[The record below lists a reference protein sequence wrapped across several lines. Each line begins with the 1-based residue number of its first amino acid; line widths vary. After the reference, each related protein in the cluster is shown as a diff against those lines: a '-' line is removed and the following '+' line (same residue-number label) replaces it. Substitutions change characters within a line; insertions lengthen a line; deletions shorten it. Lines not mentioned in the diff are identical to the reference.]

1 MSATKAAGPSPAM
14 FDTVL
19 VANRGEIAVRVIR
32 TLRRLGVR
40 SVAVY
45 SDADADARHVREA
58 DTAVRIGPA
67 PAAESYLS
75 IERLLEA
82 AARTGAQAVHPGYG
96 FLAENGTFARACAD
110 AGLAFIGPPAGA
122 IELMGDKIRAKET
135 VRTAGVPVVPGSSGS
150 GLTDDQLTAA
160 AREIGMPVLLK
171 PSAGGGGKGMRLV
184 RDEALL
190 ADEIAAARRE
200 ARGAF
205 GDDTLLVE
213 RWIDRPRH
221 IEIQVLADGQ
231 GHAVHLGERECSLQ
245 RRHQKIIEEAPSPL
259 LDEATR
265 SRMGEAAV
273 AAARSCGYVGAGTVE
288 FIVPGDDPSAYCFM
302 EMNTRLQVEHPVT
315 ELTVSVGGRTGLD
328 LVEWQLRVA
337 AGEPLPF
344 GQDDIAFAGH
354 AVEAR
359 ICAETAR
366 AAADGRV
373 DFLPSAG
380 TVLALDEPE
389 GEGVR
394 VDSGLSA
401 GTEVG
406 TVYDPMLAK
415 VIAHGPDRPTALRRL
430 RAALGSLTVLGV
442 DTNTGFL
449 RRLAAHPAVASGEL
463 DTGLVDR
470 AAAQLIP
477 AAVPEE
483 VYAAAALLRQA
494 ALEPAAPRG
503 GGSGGRPEPG
513 GSALGGPAA
522 DVWVDPFSVPT
533 GWRLGAE
540 PAWTVHRL
548 RVAGHP
554 PVTVRVRGRAHDAEV
569 RIERADATP
578 ATTGST
584 ARPGG
589 TPAAAEA
596 TARPSGPQGAGQ
608 GAPETPATGRTDEPQ
623 NTATEPTRPTDTGEG
638 NTETPTTGR
647 TDEPQGTAAEPT
659 RPTGTGE
666 GGAAVLAIRTSP
678 NSTVTG
684 ASARIPEAE
693 ADERAAAHFAAAD
706 RRPGGAREAAGT
718 APRAADPRPAADA
731 GAGAGTA
738 PARAGADAAWRPAA
752 DADAGADPGGAGMRA
767 RLIALD
773 EGSVLLDLG
782 GVTHRFRHAGHG
794 ASHWLG
800 RDGDAWRVVGHDPVE
815 EALRG
820 GAAAAHA
827 GELTA
832 PMPGT
837 VTVVKAAVGEEVTA
851 GQGLLVVEAM
861 KMEHLISAPHD
872 GTVTELEVTPGSTVA
887 MDQLLAVV
895 TPHEPQESEER
906 ER

>member
-1 MSATKAAGPSPAM
+1 M

-96 FLAENGTFARACAD
+96 FLAENGAFARACAD

-135 VRTAGVPVVPGSSGS
+135 VRAAGVPVVPGSSGS
-150 GLTDDQLTAA
+150 GLTDEQLTAA

-231 GHAVHLGERECSLQ
+231 GHVVHLGERECSLQ

-259 LDEATR
+259 LDETTR
-265 SRMGEAAV
+265 ARMGEAAV

-288 FIVPGDDPSAYCFM
+288 FIVPGADPSAYCFM

-315 ELTVSVGGRTGLD
+315 ELTVSVGGRPGLD

-344 GQDDIAFAGH
+344 GQDEIAFAGH

-380 TVLALDEPE
+380 AVLALDEPT

-394 VDSGLSA
+394 VDSGLSQ

-415 VIAHGPDRPTALRRL
+415 VITHGPDRPTALRRL

-477 AAVPEE
+477 AAIPEE
-483 VYAAAALLRQA
+483 VYATAALLRQA
-494 ALEPAAPRG
+494 ALEPAAPHG
-503 GGSGGRPEPG
+503 GGSGGRPEPT
-513 GSALGGPAA
+513 GSGLGGPAA

-533 GWRLGAE
+533 GWRLGGD

-569 RIERADATP
+569 RIEHAE
-578 ATTGST
+578 GS
-584 ARPGG
+584 
-589 TPAAAEA
+589 AAAA
-596 TARPSGPQGAGQ
+596 
-608 GAPETPATGRTDEPQ
+608 PATGRT
-623 NTATEPTRPTDTGEG
+623 GG
-638 NTETPTTGR
+638 
-647 TDEPQGTAAEPT
+647 PQGAAAEAA
-659 RPTGTGE
+659 RPMGAGE
-666 GGAAVLAIRTSP
+666 GGAETPVTRTSP
-678 NSTVTG
+678 DSAVTG
-684 ASARIPEAE
+684 ASARTAKAE
-693 ADERAAAHFAAAD
+693 ADERASAAHHAAAD
-706 RRPGGAREAAGT
+706 RRPGGARAAADT
-718 APRAADPRPAADA
+718 APRATDPRPAVDA
-731 GAGAGTA
+731 GTGTTTA

-752 DADAGADPGGAGMRA
+752 DAGVTMRA
-767 RLIALD
+767 RLVALE

-782 GVTHRFRHAGHG
+782 GVTHRFRHAAHG

-837 VTVVKAAVGEEVTA
+837 VTVVKAAVGDEVTA

-895 TPHEPQESEER
+895 TPHEPQQSEEP
-906 ER
+906 E